1 MAGADLKTT
10 AEELAAPHWCPDCG
24 AWQPGKVCPVAGV
37 LHREAETYTAS
48 AFTHLRYCIAE
59 GDNRVCHVQTTRT
72 LRLLLRAALDE
83 LDCLLPERD
92 TLLAENAKLRA
103 ALAPFAAF
111 AATLPPVGDEPRFTD
126 SGALASGA
134 VFADPAK
141 PPLRFIT
148 YADVRRALTAL
159 EAP

>member
-1 MAGADLKTT
+1 MADLKTT
-10 AEELAAPHWCPDCG
+10 AEERAAPHWCPDCG

-48 AFTHLRYCIAE
+48 AFTHLRYCIDE
-59 GDNRVCHVQTTRT
+59 GDNRVCHKD
-72 LRLLLRAALDE
+72 LRAALDE

-103 ALAPFAAF
+103 VAEAAKFVCSRRRGSMLPQAIDDLDEALA
-111 AATLPPVGDEPRFTD
+111 
-126 SGALASGA
+126 
-134 VFADPAK
+134 
-141 PPLRFIT
+141 
-148 YADVRRALTAL
+148 AL